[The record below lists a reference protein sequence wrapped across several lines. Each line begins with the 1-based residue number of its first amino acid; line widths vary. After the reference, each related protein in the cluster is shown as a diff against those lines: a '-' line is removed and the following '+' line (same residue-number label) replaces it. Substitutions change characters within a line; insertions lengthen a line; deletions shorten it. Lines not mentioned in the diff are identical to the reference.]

1 MTTTIKLIEKINMK
15 KQRGYMGDGWGSF
28 FIILIIFGVG
38 IGILTTKG
46 CDYLVDNYYVEVG
59 KKK

>member
-1 MTTTIKLIEKINMK
+1 MTTTIKK
-15 KQRGYMGDGWGSF
+15 KYQRGYLGDGWGSF
-28 FIILIIFGVG
+28 FIIMIIFGVL
-38 IGILTTKG
+38 IGVLTTKG